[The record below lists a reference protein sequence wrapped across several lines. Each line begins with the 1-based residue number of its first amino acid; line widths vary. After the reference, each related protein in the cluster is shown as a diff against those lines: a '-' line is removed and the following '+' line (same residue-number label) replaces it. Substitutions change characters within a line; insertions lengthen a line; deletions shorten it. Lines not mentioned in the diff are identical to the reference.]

1 MQVMIIEDQPLIVE
15 GLRSVLSGIDSEPDI
30 RCALLAS
37 RALSMLRSGL
47 RPDLV
52 LLDLNLPDAEG
63 TSLLT
68 DLRQEFPDVPV
79 VVISATGLGIPVST
93 THTITRAIDQ
103 GAMGF
108 ISKSSNTAILVSAL
122 QLVMKGGIYVPQQ
135 VLDDHGADQPL
146 RPSIQDLADIG
157 LTRRQIEVLT
167 LMIEGLPNKLI
178 CRELGISD
186 GTCKTHISAILRLLD
201 VRNRTQAVFALSK
214 MGVKLPRRPAKD

>member
-1 MQVMIIEDQPLIVE
+1 MQVMIIEDQPLVVE
-15 GLRSVLSGIDSEPDI
+15 GLRSVLTGMDSEPDI

-52 LLDLNLPDAEG
+52 LLDLNLPDAGG

-68 DLRQEFPDVPV
+68 ELRQEFPDVPV
-79 VVISATGLGIPVST
+79 VVISAQDDRD
-93 THTITRAIDQ
+93 TITRAIDQ

-122 QLVMKGGIYVPQQ
+122 QLVMKGGIYLPQQ
-135 VLDDHGADQPL
+135 VLDSHGGDHLPQAH
-146 RPSIQDLADIG
+146 IQDLADIG
-157 LTRRQIEVLT
+157 MTPRQIEVLT
-167 LMIEGLPNKLI
+167 LMIEGMPNKLI

-201 VRNRTQAVFALSK
+201 VRNRTQAIFALSK
-214 MGVKLPRRPAKD
+214 MGVKLPRRPARD

>member
-1 MQVMIIEDQPLIVE
+1 MQLMIIEDQPLVVE
-15 GLRSVLSGIDSEPDI
+15 GLRSVLTGMDSEPDI

-52 LLDLNLPDAEG
+52 LLDLNLPDAGG

-68 DLRQEFPDVPV
+68 ELRQEFPDVPV
-79 VVISATGLGIPVST
+79 VVISAQDDRD
-93 THTITRAIDQ
+93 TITRAIDQ

-108 ISKSSNTAILVSAL
+108 ISKSSNTLILVSAL

-135 VLDDHGADQPL
+135 VLDNHGVDDPPRAH
-146 RPSIQDLADIG
+146 IQDLADIG
-157 LTRRQIEVLT
+157 MTPRQIEVLT
-167 LMIEGLPNKLI
+167 LLIEGLPNKLI
-178 CRELGISD
+178 CRELGISV

-214 MGVKLPRRPAKD
+214 MGVKLPRRPARE

>member
-1 MQVMIIEDQPLIVE
+1 MQVMIIEDQPLVVE
-15 GLRSVLSGIDSEPDI
+15 GLRSVLTGMDSEPDI

-52 LLDLNLPDAEG
+52 LLDLNLPDAGG

-68 DLRQEFPDVPV
+68 ELRQEFPDVPV
-79 VVISATGLGIPVST
+79 VVISAQDDRD
-93 THTITRAIDQ
+93 TITRAIDQ

-122 QLVMKGGIYVPQQ
+122 QLVMKGGIYVPHQ
-135 VLDDHGADQPL
+135 VLDSHGVDHPPQAH
-146 RPSIQDLADIG
+146 IQDLADIG
-157 LTRRQIEVLT
+157 MTPRQIEVLT

-201 VRNRTQAVFALSK
+201 VRNRTKAVFALSK
-214 MGVKLPRRPAKD
+214 MGVKLPRRPARD

>member
-1 MQVMIIEDQPLIVE
+1 MQVMIIEDQPLVVE
-15 GLRSVLSGIDSEPDI
+15 GLRSVLTGMDSEPDI

-52 LLDLNLPDAEG
+52 LLDLNLPDAGG

-68 DLRQEFPDVPV
+68 ELRQEFPDVPV
-79 VVISATGLGIPVST
+79 VVISAQDDRD
-93 THTITRAIDQ
+93 TITRAIDQ

-122 QLVMKGGIYVPQQ
+122 QLVMKGGIYLPQQ
-135 VLDDHGADQPL
+135 VLDSHGVDHLPQAH
-146 RPSIQDLADIG
+146 IQDLADIG
-157 LTRRQIEVLT
+157 MTPRQIEVLT
-167 LMIEGLPNKLI
+167 LMIEGMPNKLI

-201 VRNRTQAVFALSK
+201 VRNRTQAIFALSK
-214 MGVKLPRRPAKD
+214 MGVKLPRRPARD